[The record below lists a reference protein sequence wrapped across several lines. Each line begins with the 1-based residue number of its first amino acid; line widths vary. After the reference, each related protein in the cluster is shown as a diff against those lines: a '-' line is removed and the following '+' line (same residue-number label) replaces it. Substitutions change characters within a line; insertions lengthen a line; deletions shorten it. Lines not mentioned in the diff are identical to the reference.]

1 MKVYIKSATNI
12 SDLEAKI
19 AKKQADIDKK
29 TAWIQKVNARIA
41 KKMNKLSSILAPEDL
56 ARVQK
61 KIDLLSTNNRYSSK
75 FQLPEECSTDFLT
88 KKYNWD
94 WGDENKE
101 IVYSLADD
109 ASSIYNSNEAIKEAQ
124 AVIDSYEA
132 KISALKDKASEID
145 RIPDCLKTFLDDI
158 VSRWDE
164 HDFRIKN
171 EGKPYYWDLYN
182 KAWKILYGDTS
193 SGIGSVAKAKL
204 AELYPDVPEDSYR
217 DTRRRKFDDEYINIP
232 FERKYGSL
240 KYARSIWDLTEEK
253 IHANNQRDGE
263 NLILDLLRRV
273 TKITGPVTDW
283 SELYVTQGNMGAVIN
298 GYVIGEDGRAEVESI
313 LAGGYNIQRL
323 HVRTLVKPI
332 R

>member
-29 TAWIQKVNARIA
+29 TTWIR
-41 KKMNKLSSILAPEDL
+41 KKEDAITKKLDL
-56 ARVQK
+56 LK
-61 KIDLLSTNNRYSSK
+61 DKIDTSDYNDLVRYLDLLRNNNSYR
-75 FQLPEECSTDFLT
+75 LPEGQKCDTWGLVR
-88 KKYNWD
+88 KYGFSYD
-94 WGDENKE
+94 DKWGKAL
-101 IVYSLADD
+101 YSISDD
-109 ASSIYNSNEAIKEAQ
+109 AESIYNSKETIKEAQ
-124 AVIDSYEA
+124 AVLDKYND
-132 KISALKDKASEID
+132 KISALNDKASEID

-158 VSRWDE
+158 VSRWDK
-164 HDFRIKN
+164 HDLRIKN
-171 EGKPYYWDLYN
+171 EGRPYYRDLYD
-182 KAWKILYGDTS
+182 KAWKILYGDTA

-204 AELYPDVPEDSYR
+204 AELYPDVPEDRYR
-217 DTRRRKFDDEYINIP
+217 DTRRQKFDDEYINIP

-240 KYARSIWDLTEEK
+240 KYARSIWDLTDEK

-298 GYVIGEDGRAEVESI
+298 GYVIGEDGRAQVESI
-313 LAGGYNIQRL
+313 LASGPVQRL
-323 HVRTLVKPI
+323 HIRTLVKPI

>member
-29 TAWIQKVNARIA
+29 LAWIDKKETSIQK
-41 KKMNKLSSILAPEDL
+41 KLDTLSGKLSSEEFSKLTAYLNALKTTDSYKIPADVQFDCWGTARSHGWDYETKEGKILYS
-56 ARVQK
+56 
-61 KIDLLSTNNRYSSK
+61 IDN
-75 FQLPEECSTDFLT
+75 EAE
-88 KKYNWD
+88 
-94 WGDENKE
+94 
-101 IVYSLADD
+101 
-109 ASSIYNSNEAIKEAQ
+109 SIYNSNCAIKEAQ
-124 AVIDSYEA
+124 
-132 KISALKDKASEID
+132 KILDTYKSRLSALADKASEID

-171 EGKPYYWDLYN
+171 EGKPYYRDLYD

-298 GYVIGEDGRAEVESI
+298 GYVIGEDGKAEVESI
-313 LAGGYNIQRL
+313 LAGGWNVQRL
-323 HVRTLVKPI
+323 HVRTLVKPV

>member
-1 MKVYIKSATNI
+1 MKVYIKSATNV

-19 AKKQADIDKK
+19 AKKQAEIDKK
-29 TAWIQKVNARIA
+29 LALIA
-41 KKMNKLSSILAPEDL
+41 KKETSIQKKLDTLSGKLSSEEFSKLTTYLDALKTTNSYKIPADLQFDCWGTARSHGWDYDTKEGKILYS
-56 ARVQK
+56 
-61 KIDLLSTNNRYSSK
+61 IDN
-75 FQLPEECSTDFLT
+75 
-88 KKYNWD
+88 
-94 WGDENKE
+94 
-101 IVYSLADD
+101 D
-109 ASSIYNSNEAIKEAQ
+109 AESIYNSNYAIKEAQ
-124 AVIDSYEA
+124 KILDNYESRL
-132 KISALKDKASEID
+132 SALEDKASEID

-158 VSRWDE
+158 VSRWDK
-164 HDFRIKN
+164 HDIRIKN
-171 EGKPYYWDLYN
+171 EGRPYYRGLYD
-182 KAWKILYGDTS
+182 KAWKILYGDTA

-240 KYARSIWDLTEEK
+240 KYARSIWDLTDEK

-298 GYVIGEDGRAEVESI
+298 GYVIGEDGKAEVESI
-313 LAGGYNIQRL
+313 LAGGWNIQKL
-323 HVRTLVKPI
+323 HVRTLVKPV

>member
-29 TAWIQKVNARIA
+29 TAWIQKKEDAIT
-41 KKMNKLSSILAPEDL
+41 KKLALLRD
-56 ARVQK
+56 
-61 KIDLLSTNNRYSSK
+61 KIDTSDYNDLVGYLDLLRNNSSYR
-75 FQLPEECSTDFLT
+75 LPEGPRCDTWGLIR
-88 KKYNWD
+88 KYGFSYD
-94 WGDENKE
+94 DKWGKAL
-101 IVYSLADD
+101 YSIKDD
-109 ASSIYNSNEAIKEAQ
+109 AESIYNSNEAIKEART
-124 AVIDSYEA
+124 ILDGYTA

-164 HDFRIKN
+164 HDLRIKN
-171 EGKPYYWDLYN
+171 DGAPYYRELSR

-193 SGIGSVAKAKL
+193 SGIPSVAKAKL
-204 AELYPDVPEDSYR
+204 AELYPDVQQSKYSYR
-217 DTRRRKFDDEYINIP
+217 DERRAKFDYDYITKP
-232 FERKYGSL
+232 FEAKYGSL
-240 KYARSIWDLTEEK
+240 KYANSIWDLTDEK

-273 TKITGPVTDW
+273 TKITGPVIDW
-283 SELYVTQGNMGAVIN
+283 SGLHVTRGNMGAVIN
-298 GYVIGEDGRAEVESI
+298 GFVIGEDGRAEVESI
-313 LAGGYNIQRL
+313 LAGGYAVQRL
-323 HVRTLVKPI
+323 HIRTLVKPA